1 MLATQTENAK
11 LGALGI
17 EFPQPYNAAV
27 DLVER
32 NLRAGRADKIAVLD
46 DQGSYTYAQVA
57 DRVNRFAGAL
67 TALGVCTEQRILLC
81 LHDSIDF
88 PTAFLGAIKAGI
100 VPIPVNTL
108 LTSKDYDFMLRD
120 SRVQV
125 LVVSEALVDTLKPIL
140 SGQPYLKHV
149 IVSGEKSGEYLLCP
163 T

>member
-1 MLATQTENAK
+1 MMLATQTENAK

-88 PTAFLGAIKAGI
+88 PTNIGLHFKSPLRMSKIYTPFYLSVRLRLLYGIFL
-100 VPIPVNTL
+100 
-108 LTSKDYDFMLRD
+108 
-120 SRVQV
+120 
-125 LVVSEALVDTLKPIL
+125 L
-140 SGQPYLKHV
+140 SL
-149 IVSGEKSGEYLLCP
+149 
-163 T
+163 

>member
-1 MLATQTENAK
+1 MMLATQTENAK

-67 TALGVCTEQRILLC
+67 HAFNEQGLR
-81 LHDSIDF
+81 LH
-88 PTAFLGAIKAGI
+88 AA
-100 VPIPVNTL
+100 
-108 LTSKDYDFMLRD
+108 
-120 SRVQV
+120 
-125 LVVSEALVDTLKPIL
+125 
-140 SGQPYLKHV
+140 GQPCTSAGG
-149 IVSGEKSGEYLLCP
+149 I
-163 T
+163 